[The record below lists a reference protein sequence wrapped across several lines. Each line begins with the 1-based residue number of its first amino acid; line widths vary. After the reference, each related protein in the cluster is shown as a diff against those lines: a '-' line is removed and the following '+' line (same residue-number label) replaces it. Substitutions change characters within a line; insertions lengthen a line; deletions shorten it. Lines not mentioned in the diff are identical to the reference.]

1 MSIKVCFFS
10 FILYFFIYYNK
21 NSPQPLVRLGF
32 LKTVSTKH
40 FFDLVKN
47 DTTKRRISPL
57 EI

>member
-1 MSIKVCFFS
+1 MLFLFYI
-10 FILYFFIYYNK
+10 IFFIYYNK
-21 NSPQPLVRLGF
+21 NSLQPLVRLGF